1 MDARKNDPAAT
12 GSDREIVISRVF
24 DAPRELV
31 WEAWTNPEH
40 VAQWWGPN
48 GFITTIEEMDFR
60 VGGVWKHVM
69 HGPDGTNYPNSS
81 VFREIVKPERI
92 VFSHGGARE
101 GGPGAHFVATWTF
114 EALGKQTRL
123 TMRLVFDTSAEREL
137 VVTEFGAIEGGKQTL
152 ARLAEFLAKIM
163 SGANHP

>member
-1 MDARKNDPAAT
+1 MGAGKNDPAT
-12 GSDREIVISRVF
+12 ESSDREIVISRVF

-31 WEAWTNPEH
+31 WKAWTEPQH

-48 GFITTIEEMDFR
+48 GFTTTIEKMDFR
-60 VGGVWKHVM
+60 VGGVWKLTM
-69 HGPDGTNYPNSS
+69 HGPDGRDYPNSS

-92 VFSHGGARE
+92 VFSHGGHRE
-101 GGPGAHFVATWTF
+101 GGTGTHFMATWTF
-114 EALGKQTRL
+114 KTLGKQTRL

-152 ARLAEFLAKIM
+152 ARLAEFLTKI
-163 SGANHP
+163 